1 MFYNNRTS
9 KPVVYGIIFTEIAI
23 NTIGNYGKNPVMK
36 KSILIHIDTKTRAAI
51 ANEEI
56 VFLSLLKIN
65 RLSSL
70 GNDVLITEIM
80 LLDSD
85 EDCVTA
91 VVRIQTDEEEYSG
104 YSRNEHWES
113 ALTTAFDSILQQV
126 RLISDINFRVQENTN

>member
-1 MFYNNRTS
+1 
-9 KPVVYGIIFTEIAI
+9 VVYGIIFTEIGVII
-23 NTIGNYGKNPVMK
+23 NNRMSNGKNTVMK
-36 KSILIHIDTKTRAAI
+36 KSILIHIDTNTKADI

-85 EDCVTA
+85 PETTTA

-126 RLISDINFRVQENTN
+126 QLISDINFRIQENTN

>member
-1 MFYNNRTS
+1 M
-9 KPVVYGIIFTEIAI
+9 VYGIIFTEIGVII
-23 NTIGNYGKNPVMK
+23 NNRMSNGKNTVMK
-36 KSILIHIDTKTRAAI
+36 KSILIHIDTNTKADI

-85 EDCVTA
+85 PETTTA

-126 RLISDINFRVQENTN
+126 QLISDINFRIQENTN